1 MLNCELLIEYGGF
14 KLNINERAEVLV
26 HALPYIQRYYGKI
39 IVVKYGGNAMIS
51 DELRETVINDIILM
65 KCVGIEPVVVHGGGP
80 DISDFLN
87 RLGEKSEFIN
97 GLRYT
102 GESTIDIVQMVLGGK
117 VNKNLVSLIE
127 KFGGKAIGL
136 CGMDGSLL
144 KARKLKT
151 DVDLGYVGEITK
163 VNTEVIK
170 MAINSGYIPVIGSI
184 ALGEEDNKPYNI
196 NADICASKIAA
207 ALKAEKLMLLT
218 DVPGVLM
225 DSKDPSSLL
234 SVLRIHQIPKL
245 CLEGVIKG
253 GMIPKIDCCVEAIR
267 MGVERALIID
277 GRIPHSILLE
287 LFSPEGIGTMI
298 Y

>member
-1 MLNCELLIEYGGF
+1 
-14 KLNINERAEVLV
+14 
-26 HALPYIQRYYGKI
+26 
-39 IVVKYGGNAMIS
+39 MIS
-51 DELRETVINDIILM
+51 EELRETVINDIILM
-65 KCVGIEPVVVHGGGP
+65 KCVGIQPVVVHGGGP

-87 RLGEKSEFIN
+87 RLDEKSEFIN

-102 GESTIDIVQMVLGGK
+102 DENTIDVVQMVLGGK

-144 KARKLKT
+144 KAKKLES

-163 VNTEVIK
+163 VNTEILK
-170 MAINSGYIPVIGSI
+170 IAINSGYIPVVGSV
-184 ALGEEDNKPYNI
+184 ALGEDDNKAYNI

-207 ALKAEKLMLLT
+207 ELKAERLILLT
-218 DVPGVLM
+218 DVPGVM
-225 DSKDPSSLL
+225 KDPKDL
-234 SVLRIHQIPKL
+234 STLISILRLHQIPKL
-245 CLEGVIKG
+245 CIEGVIKG

-267 MGVERALIID
+267 MGVEKATILD
-277 GRIPHSILLE
+277 GRIPHSLLLE
-287 LFSPEGIGTMI
+287 LFSPEGIGTII